1 MSDVEGD
8 DVPVAVASGP
18 MDINT
23 AIAEVLDYYLYIQM
37 LSLTQFSH
45 CLTLTLYLSHTN
57 SNLTSHT
64 YKINDIKNKR
74 YNQFAIRLGVTITL
88 I

>member
-45 CLTLTLYLSHTN
+45 CLSFTLYISHTLTQTLLLIHTR
-57 SNLTSHT
+57 LTT
-64 YKINDIKNKR
+64 
-74 YNQFAIRLGVTITL
+74 
-88 I
+88 